1 MWLSESVPLNW
12 APWCLAC
19 LLLVP
24 GLGEHLGCVQRRRN
38 CEKIGEYWSF
48 SDCSEICGLSPR
60 QERRYRKS
68 PTHKTSSYIL
78 SKMWTRI
85 PSTFGLSKTSAYP
98 PSPIVDNPSV
108 HHLPPPLP
116 PPVND
121 SSCLFTDESPCVP
134 AIVLCYCTFQGT
146 LGLKMFSLFCM
157 SVFYVLFMWKAW

>member
-85 PSTFGLSKTSAYP
+85 PSTFGLSNTSAYP

-116 PPVND
+116 PPD
-121 SSCLFTDESPCVP
+121 SNVLLAFWPHASCCTTVLFK
-134 AIVLCYCTFQGT
+134 VLYYKVKNG
-146 LGLKMFSLFCM
+146 FSLF
-157 SVFYVLFMWKAW
+157 F